1 MCLLTGHFVKL
12 KSVIFLLCNLEAI
25 SSNFIPVKFSGH
37 TVCSTHSVRL
47 YCQTVI
53 ELYNEKLCR
62 HFSLCIVICIN
73 HSYILQYSTGDGNLS
88 SDDDEDEP
96 VCVITYNQYMY
107 IHYICKCN
115 L

>member
-1 MCLLTGHFVKL
+1 M
-12 KSVIFLLCNLEAI
+12 
-25 SSNFIPVKFSGH
+25 
-37 TVCSTHSVRL
+37 
-47 YCQTVI
+47 I

-62 HFSLCIVICIN
+62 HFFSLCIVIRIN
-73 HSYILQYSTGDGNLS
+73 HSFILHVGSIYSTGDGNLS